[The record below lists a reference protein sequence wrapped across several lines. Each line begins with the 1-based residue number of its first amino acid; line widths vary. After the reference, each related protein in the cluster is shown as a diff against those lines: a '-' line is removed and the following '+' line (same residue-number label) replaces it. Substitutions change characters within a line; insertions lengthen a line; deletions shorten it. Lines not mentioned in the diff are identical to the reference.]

1 MKTLESY
8 LIPTQNELFAMLEN
22 KYGKYISAK
31 SKKNYILVKGK
42 APILLVA
49 HLDTV
54 HKEPVKEICKTE
66 DGNILMSPQGIGGDD
81 RCGVYALTSIWEK
94 SKVKPW
100 LLFTCDEEIGGVGA
114 SKFAEDYAN
123 GCTRD
128 MSDIKMI
135 VEIDRK
141 GEDDAVYY
149 NCDNPEFED
158 YITGKGFVT
167 DYGSYSDICE
177 IAPAMGVAAVN
188 LSSGYYNAHTTHE
201 HINREHLENVI
212 AKVITMVRDVC
223 NNSFKSFEYIERKKV
238 YSIYRYQWDKYYDDY
253 WKDWTGLYY
262 TEEDEDEDVRDYISN
277 EILPGVP
284 RDITLEYYAL
294 LSFYTEGELE
304 GVRAELGD
312 TGIIK
317 LAQNEFRDNY
327 DEVILDTFS
336 EIEEMMT
343 DQKKGWNKYVRE
355 GDIPGRRDNNRGNE
369 RLRI

>member
-8 LIPTQNELFAMLEN
+8 LIPTENELFAILEN
-22 KYGKYISAK
+22 MYGKHISVK

-54 HKEPVKEICKTE
+54 HKEPVKDICMTE
-66 DGNILMSPQGIGGDD
+66 DRNILMSPQGIGGDD
-81 RCGVYALTSIWEK
+81 RCGVYAITSIWYK

-100 LLFTCDEEIGGVGA
+100 LLFTCDEESGGVGA
-114 SKFAEDYAN
+114 CKFAKDYSD
-123 GCTRD
+123 GHIPD

-141 GEDDAVYY
+141 GKDDAVYY
-149 NCDNPEFED
+149 ECDNPEFED

-177 IAPAMGVAAVN
+177 VAPAIGVAAVN

-201 HINREHLENVI
+201 YINREHLENTI
-212 AKVITMVRDVC
+212 TKVITMVTDVC
-223 NNSFKSFEYIERKKV
+223 DNNFKSFEYIENKKIH
-238 YSIYRYQWDKYYDDY
+238 SIYQYQYDKYYSDY
-253 WKDWTGLYY
+253 WGDWGGQYY
-262 TEEDEDEDVRDYISN
+262 TKEDEDEDVLGYMTN
-277 EILPGVP
+277 EILPGVS
-284 RDITLEYYAL
+284 RDIALEYYAL

-312 TGIIK
+312 AGIIE
-317 LAQNEFRDNY
+317 LARNEFRDDY
-327 DEVILDTFS
+327 DEVMVDIFS
-336 EIEEMMT
+336 EVEELMT
-343 DQKKGWNKYVRE
+343 DQKKGWNKYVRY
-355 GDIPGRRDNNRGNE
+355 
-369 RLRI
+369 